1 ARWWLRE
8 ITALMLHRRE
18 EDRQVRCGGRFW
30 CGCWTRRRRTITS
43 KMTTELDAQGL
54 RGAEGP
60 PGCGAC
66 EGGEGRGAAEPA
78 TGGRACSP
86 TEWSSTIRA
95 VTQPLRVRSVADG
108 VQQHRGHLNSAGASQ
123 VDLVSWPETR
133 SRRL

>member
-1 ARWWLRE
+1 GKRNSTRARTRGRIDRVWARWWLRE
-8 ITALMLHRRE
+8 MTALMLHRRE
-18 EDRQVRCGGRFW
+18 EERQVRCGGRFW

-95 VTQPLRVRSVADG
+95 LSHSEFVLLLTAFS
-108 VQQHRGHLNSAGASQ
+108 STAGI
-123 VDLVSWPETR
+123 
-133 SRRL
+133 